1 MSYWYLDLGKKNK
14 DLFKKGYPLKGA
26 GELEV
31 SLKAPN
37 GVNFKTTVTKTTK
50 GSLSAK
56 LEDTIKLQ
64 NGVEVKGSISN
75 EAKEGVTGQVSW
87 ADLGGRAKG
96 VKLTGS
102 FASSRSDD
110 AEAPPKRSIGLQLEY
125 KHEKIFT
132 LSSLFKYHLSAPE
145 KDKASV
151 FNSNASFSY
160 DKFTVGGTVETR
172 LFQED
177 QTIDV
182 TKYGVTVDYSNDYF
196 SATGYSLNE
205 KGDDDEDKAIL
216 GLSCWHKATD
226 LLEVGADVFT
236 DTNKHESP
244 KISVGAVYQADKYT
258 TFRGK
263 VDVADAKTSLSY
275 QQKVSDV
282 ATITLAT
289 EIPTKEGETKFGVGL
304 AFSSE

>member
-1 MSYWYLDLGKKNK
+1 MSWYFDLGKKNK

-37 GVNFKTTVTKTTK
+37 GVNFKTTVTKSTK
-50 GSLSAK
+50 GSLLAK
-56 LEDTIKLQ
+56 LEDSVKLQ
-64 NGVEVKGSISN
+64 NGVEIKGSISN

-87 ADLGGRAKG
+87 NDLGGNAKG
-96 VKLTGS
+96 VKLIGS
-102 FASSRSDD
+102 FASSRSED
-110 AEAPPKRSIGLQLEY
+110 AEAPPKRSIGLQLDY
-125 KHEKIFT
+125 KHEKNIFT
-132 LSSLFKYHLSAPE
+132 LSSLFKYFLSAPE
-145 KDKASV
+145 KEKSTV
-151 FNSNASFSY
+151 FNSNASFRY
-160 DKFTVGGTVETR
+160 DKYTIGGTIETR
-172 LFQED
+172 LFHE

-182 TKYGVTVDYSNDYF
+182 TKYGVTVDYSNDNF
-196 SATGYSLNE
+196 SATGYSFNE
-205 KGDDDEDKAIL
+205 KDEEDVDKAIL
-216 GLSCWHKATD
+216 GLSYWHKATD

-236 DTNKHESP
+236 DTNKHEPP

-263 VDVADAKTSLSY
+263 VDVAEASASLSY

-289 EIPTKEGETKFGVGL
+289 EIPTKGGETKFGVGL